1 MDDPI
6 SPARRTLLKAGAATL
21 ATPVAAA
28 IAQPA
33 AAVGHQEAKSFD
45 LWVIS
50 DQHVGTDKAASEGI
64 LHGLVGFRPPPV
76 RAESLATA
84 LRQSEEGGA
93 FGGLSFNWDIAL
105 NLGDYAG
112 FWDAPEDEQ
121 GREVVR
127 QYSVLK
133 KHRREQ
139 VYNIAGNHDAS
150 PHGHPANEGKETNWW
165 FRKWCDPVGEH
176 METSGVDPNKRPY
189 PIDGTWERYTFK
201 VGNIRFLMM
210 GDRNDLPYPVGRRAS
225 GGASP
230 AGAVTPETFA
240 WWTSH
245 VESAGKDEIIITGA
259 HHMLRETTVG
269 SGDYEGVSRN
279 PDGTFRSGRY
289 HGPDGAPEGASYL
302 YFLGDK
308 PKAQAFEN
316 YLAAHPGAIDL
327 WVGGHTHTRR
337 RAQRPFACGAQMG
350 RQFRQLRAA
359 VEIPLLRDL
368 PAHEPALHLHGGLAA
383 RARAL
388 LPARR
393 HACGGR
399 LVLAGRARA
408 RVFEAVLLEL
418 SVCS

>member
-64 LHGLVGFRPPPV
+64 QHGLVGFRPPPV

-139 VYNIAGNHDAS
+139 VYNIAATRPPPDRIGQVIAVAHHQETDIADLEGVSLPGAVDRVRTLVRIDARGLRVL
-150 PHGHPANEGKETNWW
+150 PDRVAPFAEP
-165 FRKWCDPVGEH
+165 PVGLLALVR
-176 METSGVDPNKRPY
+176 GVSMLR
-189 PIDGTWERYTFK
+189 G
-201 VGNIRFLMM
+201 VVVA
-210 GDRNDLPYPVGRRAS
+210 GDIVDLL
-225 GGASP
+225 

-289 HGPDGAPEGASYL
+289 HGPDGAPEGASS
-302 YFLGDK
+302 
-308 PKAQAFEN
+308 A
-316 YLAAHPGAIDL
+316 
-327 WVGGHTHTRR
+327 TSRR
-337 RAQRPFACGAQMG
+337 RRRSRIISRRIQGRSTYGSAATPTRIPTTCSTAVRMWSANGAS
-350 RQFRQLRAA
+350 
-359 VEIPLLRDL
+359 ISST
-368 PAHEPALHLHGGLAA
+368 A
-383 RARAL
+383 RSCRNST
-388 LPARR
+388 PT
-393 HACGGR
+393 
-399 LVLAGRARA
+399 
-408 RVFEAVLLEL
+408 
-418 SVCS
+418 